1 MSTPFAFHPLP
12 PIADI
17 APKVDAG
24 VLERALNPLGPL
36 QHLAGSWSG
45 VGFNV
50 IWRPH
55 RIVPSPPNDAAQDRF
70 LELNLTHD
78 EIVFTG
84 IGGPI
89 PNRGLLQGDIKM
101 FGLTYMEQIH
111 DANLGAG
118 LHTEPGIWA
127 VVPATSDPDETQTV
141 VRMASIPHGTAI
153 LAQGTATSAA
163 GGPDIP
169 DTNILPFRIDNPAGT
184 INFPEQNLSQAT
196 AFRSDPSALVGVTQE
211 LVDNP
216 NSALRAAI
224 AGQTIERTTTLQIS
238 TEHTPV
244 PGGGTANTAFLEG
257 GANGPNANAVR
268 VDATFWIETVRQA
281 DGTGTFL
288 QLQYSQRVLLNFNT
302 LSWPHVTVGTLHQVV
317 PTHVPTGRLDA
328 AASTGALALGG
339 VGAH

>member
-17 APKVDAG
+17 AQKVDAG

-55 RIVPSPPNDAAQDRF
+55 QAVPSPPNDAAQDRF

-101 FGLTYMEQIH
+101 FGLTYMERIH
-111 DANLGAG
+111 DADLGAG

-127 VVPATSDPDETQTV
+127 VVPPTSDPDEPQTV
-141 VRMASIPHGTAI
+141 VRMASIPHGTAL
-153 LAQGTATSAA
+153 LAQGTAASAN

-169 DTNILPFRIDNPAGT
+169 DASILPFRIDNPAGT
-184 INFPEQNLSQAT
+184 INFPEQDLSQPT
-196 AFRSDPSALVGVTQE
+196 PFRSEPGALVGVTQE

-224 AGQTIERTTTLQIS
+224 AGQTIEHTTTLQIS

-244 PGGGTANTAFLEG
+244 LGEG
-257 GANGPNANAVR
+257 LRTRRFSRAGR
-268 VDATFWIETVRQA
+268 
-281 DGTGTFL
+281 
-288 QLQYSQRVLLNFNT
+288 
-302 LSWPHVTVGTLHQVV
+302 
-317 PTHVPTGRLDA
+317 TGRTRTPCGSTRRSGSRRSANRTGRARLCSCST
-328 AASTGALALGG
+328 ASGCC
-339 VGAH
+339 